1 MNYQTGNVDII
12 NQALKN
18 SNIPIEISTESN
30 SFYNQQ
36 KRRFSGFNLE
46 QIINDKFK
54 FGATLL
60 NLSERSVTRKSSYGF
75 EPVNNT
81 TFGLNATYYSKV
93 PLLTRIANKLPN
105 IDTDVE
111 SNLSIKTELAFLNSR
126 SPRKSGYDDI
136 ASVYIDDFEGSQNR
150 IDLRDIQSWKLS
162 SILSIQEVIIL
173 VIMI

>member
-46 QIINDKFK
+46 QIVNDKFK

-75 EPVNNT
+75 EPVIT
-81 TFGLNATYYSKV
+81 QHL
-93 PLLTRIANKLPN
+93 
-105 IDTDVE
+105 D
-111 SNLSIKTELAFLNSR
+111 
-126 SPRKSGYDDI
+126 
-136 ASVYIDDFEGSQNR
+136 
-150 IDLRDIQSWKLS
+150 
-162 SILSIQEVIIL
+162 
-173 VIMI
+173 